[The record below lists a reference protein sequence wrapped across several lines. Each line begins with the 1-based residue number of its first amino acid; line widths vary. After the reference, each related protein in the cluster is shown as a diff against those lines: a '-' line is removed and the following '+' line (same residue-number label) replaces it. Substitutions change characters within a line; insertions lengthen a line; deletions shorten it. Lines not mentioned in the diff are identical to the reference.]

1 MEEPMPGAL
10 GDLQAEQ
17 VASVLYSGAV
27 FILATG
33 PEPLWE
39 RLYRAYDVQANQ
51 ASGLVDRLPPHI
63 AKQINDLQDEL
74 GQSGGEPSQLDR
86 DALWLALDGMDD
98 TALHATAESI
108 CFITADLVNA
118 CAGVGSVRR
127 SLTRTGQ

>member
-39 RLYRAYDVQANQ
+39 RLYRAYDVQAAQ
-51 ASGLVDRLPPHI
+51 ASSLVGRLPPHI
-63 AKQINDLQDEL
+63 AKQITDLQGEL
-74 GQSGGEPSQLDR
+74 GQNDSEPGTLDR

-98 TALHATAESI
+98 VALHATAEAI

-118 CAGVGSVRR
+118 CAGVGSEQR
-127 SLTRTGQ
+127 SLTSSGQ

>member
-39 RLYRAYDVQANQ
+39 RLYRAYDVQAAQ
-51 ASGLVDRLPPHI
+51 AGPLVERLPPRI
-63 AKQINDLQDEL
+63 AKQITDLQGEL
-74 GQSGGEPSQLDR
+74 GQNGDEPGVLDR
-86 DALWLALDGMDD
+86 DALWLALDGMDE
-98 TALHATAESI
+98 TALHATAEAI

-118 CAGVGSVRR
+118 CAGVGSEQR
-127 SLTRTGQ
+127 SLTSSGQ

>member
-1 MEEPMPGAL
+1 MPGAL

-39 RLYRAYDVQANQ
+39 RLYRAYDVQAAQ
-51 ASGLVDRLPPHI
+51 ASSLVGRLPPRI
-63 AKQINDLQDEL
+63 AKQITDLQAEL
-74 GQSGGEPSQLDR
+74 GQSGSEPGMLDR

-98 TALHATAESI
+98 VALHATAEAI

-118 CAGVGSVRR
+118 CAGVGSEQR
-127 SLTRTGQ
+127 SLTSSGQ

>member
-1 MEEPMPGAL
+1 MQEPMPGAL

-17 VASVLYSGAV
+17 VASVLFSGAV

-39 RLYRAYDVQANQ
+39 RLYRAYDVQAAQ
-51 ASGLVDRLPPHI
+51 ASPLIERLPPRI
-63 AKQINDLQDEL
+63 AKQITELQGEL
-74 GQSGGEPSQLDR
+74 GQKGGEPGTLDR

-98 TALHATAESI
+98 AALRATAEAI

-118 CAGVGSVRR
+118 CAGAGSEQR
-127 SLTRTGQ
+127 SLTNS

>member
-39 RLYRAYDVQANQ
+39 RLYRAYDVQAAQ
-51 ASGLVDRLPPHI
+51 ANPLIGRLPPRI
-63 AKQINDLQDEL
+63 AKQMTDLRGEL
-74 GQSGGEPSQLDR
+74 GQSSGEPSVLDR

-98 TALHATAESI
+98 IALHATAEAI

-118 CAGVGSVRR
+118 CAGVSLQQR
-127 SLTRTGQ
+127 SLATSEQ